1 MVESVAERRARRV
14 AELYAEFP
22 EIRAARPDKAVSAAL
37 RGMRLPEII
46 ETVVAA
52 YADRPALGQRAF
64 EWVTGEAG
72 RTRRLLPEF
81 ETISYAELG
90 DRVAAV
96 TASWYESG
104 VRAGDFVAIIGFT
117 SIDYT
122 ILDLACVRL
131 GAVAVPLQA
140 NASVAQLASI
150 LRETEPRVVAA
161 SADLVDHAVDCVLEA
176 AVPALFQVFDFHAAD
191 ETHCVALES
200 ARARLGDRVTVEALG
215 AVVER
220 GRGLPAAPVCQADDD
235 TLTLLIYTSGSTG
248 TPKGAM
254 YTEPLV
260 RKIWLAQPPVAA
272 INLNFMPMSHVAGR
286 MTLNGLLA
294 RGGTAYFSAQSDMS
308 TLFEDI
314 ALVRPTE
321 LFLVPRVCDMVFQRF
336 LSEVDRRWVPGA
348 DRSAVEEQVKTE
360 LRERFLGGR
369 VMTAICGSAPLAAE
383 MKTFIESVIDLELH
397 DGYGSTEAG
406 GGLVIDNRVR
416 RPPVLDYKLV
426 DVPELGYFGTDLP
439 HPRGELLLKTTTMIP
454 GYFKRPDIT
463 AEVFDEDGFYRT
475 GDIVAELGPDEV
487 VCVDRRNNVLKLSQG
502 EFVTVAKLEAVF
514 STSPLIRQIFVYG
527 SSERAYLLAVIVPT
541 ADALRARD
549 PKAALAESLQRAAK
563 DAKLN
568 SYEIPRD
575 FLIETE
581 PFSTGNGLL
590 SGIGKLLRPTLKE
603 RYGERLERLYTDLA
617 AAQTNELIALRRS
630 AADQPVLET
639 LGRAVRA
646 LLGCADT
653 DLRPEAHFTDLGG
666 DSLSA
671 LSLSNLLNDLF
682 EVEVP
687 VGVLTGPAASLGEIA
702 DYIAA
707 ERHSAT
713 GRPTFAAVH
722 GDENEVRATD
732 LALDRFFDP
741 AAAATTVRPDSA
753 VRTVLL
759 TGGNGY
765 LGRFLCL
772 EWLRRMEASGGTV
785 ICLVRGADAAAARQ
799 RLAAAFDSGDPQ
811 LLSEFE
817 RLSAHL
823 EVVPGDVGEPD
834 LGLDQVTWSRLA
846 DSVDLIVH
854 SAALVNHVLPYRQ
867 LFGPNVVGTAEIIR
881 LAVSARVKPVDFLS
895 TVAVAAQIDPSDFD
909 EDADIRLISPVRRLD
924 SAYAGGYGTSKWA
937 GEVLLREAHDRFGL
951 PVSVFRSDMILAHS
965 RYAGQLNLPD
975 MFTRLVFSVLATGLA
990 PHSFYATAAGGARR
1004 RAHYDGLPA
1013 DFTAAAI
1020 TALGG
1025 RSTGFQTYDVL
1036 NPHDDNI
1043 SLDTFVDWLIEAGH
1057 RIQRID
1063 DYRDWFTRFENALR
1077 ALPEKQRGQSL
1088 LPLLHAF
1095 ERPGRPLPGAALPTK
1110 RFHAAVHAAGTEIPH
1125 LEPAL
1130 ISKYAADLHLRGL
1143 L

>member
-1 MVESVAERRARRV
+1 MVETAQERRARRV
-14 AELYAEFP
+14 AELYAEYP
-22 EIRAARPDKAVSAAL
+22 EIRAARPDKGAAL
-37 RGMRLPEII
+37 REMRLPEII
-46 ETVVAA
+46 AALCAA
-52 YADRPALGQRAF
+52 YGERPALGQRVV
-64 EWVTGEAG
+64 EWGAAG
-72 RTRRLLPEF
+72 RRLLPEF
-81 ETISYAELG
+81 ETITYGEMGA
-90 DRVAAV
+90 RVDAV
-96 TASWYESG
+96 TAAWHAAG
-104 VRAGDFVAIIGFT
+104 IRAGDFIAMVGFT

-140 NASVAQLASI
+140 NAPVAQLASI
-150 LRETEPRVVAA
+150 LAETEPRVVAA
-161 SADLVDHAVDCVLEA
+161 SADLLAHAVDCVLA
-176 AVPALFQVFDFHAAD
+176 AAQPELFHVFDLHPRD
-191 ETHCVALES
+191 EKQLSAVES
-200 ARARLGDRVTVEALG
+200 ARSRLAARVEALDS
-215 AVVER
+215 VIER
-220 GRGLPAAPVCQADDD
+220 GRELPAAPVCEADDD

-286 MTLNGLLA
+286 MTLHGLLA

-321 LFLVPRVCDMVFQRF
+321 LFFVPRVCDMVFQRF
-336 LSEVDRRWVPGA
+336 LGEVDRRLVPGA
-348 DRSAVEEQVKTE
+348 DRAAVEEQVKTE
-360 LRERFLGGR
+360 LREQFLGGR

-426 DVPELGYFGTDLP
+426 DVPELGYFRTDRP
-439 HPRGELLLKTTTMIP
+439 HPRGELLLKTTAMIP

-475 GDIVAELGPDEV
+475 GDIVAELGPDEL

-514 STSPLIRQIFVYG
+514 STSPLVRQIFVYG

-541 ADALRARD
+541 ADALRAPD
-549 PKAALAESLQRAAK
+549 PKAALAESLQELAR
-563 DAKLN
+563 DAELN

-581 PFSTGNGLL
+581 PFTTANGLL
-590 SGIGKLLRPTLKE
+590 SGIGKLLRPKLKE
-603 RYGERLERLYTDLA
+603 HYGHRLEQLYTDLA
-617 AAQTNELIALRRS
+617 AAQTNELIALRHS
-630 AADQPVLET
+630 AADQPVLDT

-653 DLRPEAHFTDLGG
+653 DLRPDAHFTDLGG

-671 LSLSNLLNDLF
+671 LSLSNLLHEIFD
-682 EVEVP
+682 VEVP
-687 VGVLTGPAASLGEIA
+687 VGVLTSPATDLRQIA
-702 DYIAA
+702 DYIVAERNSGVRRATFSVVHTRDDEVRVDELVLERFLDTSTLTPAPRAA
-707 ERHSAT
+707 ET
-713 GRPTFAAVH
+713 
-722 GDENEVRATD
+722 
-732 LALDRFFDP
+732 
-741 AAAATTVRPDSA
+741 
-753 VRTVLL
+753 RTVLL
-759 TGGNGY
+759 TGANGY

-772 EWLRRMEASGGTV
+772 DWLRRLKATGGTL
-785 ICLVRGADAAAARQ
+785 ICLIRGSDAADARR
-799 RLAAAFDSGDPQ
+799 RLTAAFDSGDPD
-811 LLSEFE
+811 LLDEFE
-817 RLSAHL
+817 QLATHL
-823 EVVPGDVGEPD
+823 EVVPGDVGEPN
-834 LGLDQVTWSRLA
+834 LGVDQATWTRLA
-846 DSVDLIVH
+846 GTVDLIVH

-881 LAVSARVKPVDFLS
+881 LALSTRVKSVDFLS
-895 TVAVAAQIDPSDFD
+895 TVAVAAQIDPADFD
-909 EDADIRLISPVRRLD
+909 EDADIRLISPARRLD

-965 RYAGQLNLPD
+965 HYAGQLNLPD
-975 MFTRLVFSVLATGLA
+975 MFTRLIFSVLATGLA
-990 PHSFYATAAGGARR
+990 PHSFYTTTADGARR

-1020 TALGG
+1020 TTLGG
-1025 RSTGFQTYDVL
+1025 RPTGFHTYDVL
-1036 NPHDDNI
+1036 NPHDDDI
-1043 SLDTFVDWLIEAGH
+1043 SLDTFVDWLIDSGQE
-1057 RIQRID
+1057 IQRID
-1063 DYRDWFTRFENALR
+1063 DYQDWLARFENALR
-1077 ALPEKQRGQSL
+1077 ALPEKQRHQSL

-1095 ERPGRPLPGAALPTK
+1095 KRPGRPLAGAALPTK
-1110 RFHAAVHAAGTEIPH
+1110 RFHAAVQAAGTDIPH
-1125 LEPAL
+1125 LNAAL
-1130 ISKYAADLHLRGL
+1130 IAKYVSDLHLRGL
-1143 L
+1143 LPER